1 MLGTGDL
8 RASDGLWREKD
19 KIPVVAILSGNIR
32 VEGVAHLIRNQRL
45 LDMLNAPDQDF
56 IPLTDAT
63 VHNGVTGETIKAG
76 FMGLKPW
83 NPGRIYVF
91 CRSSITTIF
100 FELSSIAFWC
110 GRWLEFPLQFMARE
124 GKREVT

>member
-32 VEGVAHLIRNQRL
+32 VEGVAHLVRNQRL

-63 VHNGVTGETIKAG
+63 VYNGVTGETIKAG
-76 FMGLKPW
+76 FMAICK
-83 NPGRIYVF
+83 
-91 CRSSITTIF
+91 S
-100 FELSSIAFWC
+100 ELAYI
-110 GRWLEFPLQFMARE
+110 MT
-124 GKREVT
+124 K